1 MSFSVSQKGISMGIV
16 HPLFQHHPIIRDAL
30 VFATF
35 LGLAVFGAAFVT
47 HDLFDS
53 KKDEAERKK
62 DEE

>member
-1 MSFSVSQKGISMGIV
+1 MEIV
-16 HPLFQHHPIIRDAL
+16 HPLFQHHPIIQDAL
-30 VFATF
+30 VFAMF
-35 LGLAVFGAAFVT
+35 LGSAVFGAAFVT